1 MYAVGTLAHTTSS
14 AHTVCTHTVVPGA
27 WQREHATTHE
37 APWERHD
44 SATDADFRERNRRC
58 ADRPGTLFLAR
69 EKRLLV
75 RHRKDDGP
83 LEGRRPVDLQLASRG
98 VKKTLCPTPG
108 SEISRQGTRPSG
120 SRFSRDCF
128 FHVIFITSLYYC
140 LRPSAAQLHN
150 PPGQLRDC
158 MAVLPQLLP
167 RLSAILK
174 KLSGQLK
181 PEPWIAWR

>member
-98 VKKTLCPTPG
+98 VKKTLWA
-108 SEISRQGTRPSG
+108 S
-120 SRFSRDCF
+120 D
-128 FHVIFITSLYYC
+128 
-140 LRPSAAQLHN
+140 
-150 PPGQLRDC
+150 PGQRNFETRHTAFWLE
-158 MAVLPQLLP
+158 VQP
-167 RLSAILK
+167 RLLFPCNLHHLSKLMLSASSPTILVFDRSLK
-174 KLSGQLK
+174 TNKLY
-181 PEPWIAWR
+181 